1 MLSLIYLLNNKNIR
15 YSHIVIFCLLILL
28 ISYINYQLLFIFFLD
43 IYIYISLSQ
52 FTINEVKNTNEKSK
66 LKMNITTEG
75 LEKDEKNV
83 KSILLDYLSKFN

>member
-15 YSHIVIFCLLILL
+15 YSYIVIFCLLILF
-28 ISYINYQLLFIFFLD
+28 ISYINYQLLFVFFID
-43 IYIYISLSQ
+43 FYIYISLSQ
-52 FTINEVKNTNEKSK
+52 FTINEVKNTSEKSK

-83 KSILLDYLSKFN
+83 KSILLNYLSKFN

>member
-15 YSHIVIFCLLILL
+15 YSYIVIFCLLILF
-28 ISYINYQLLFIFFLD
+28 ISYINYQLLFVFFID

-52 FTINEVKNTNEKSK
+52 FTINEVKNTSEKSK

-83 KSILLDYLSKFN
+83 KSILLNYLSKFN